1 MASTYPHTVQL
12 CKLQTLTTLQPH
24 IYTVNMPSRQEITD
38 ERQANLPLPEQPP
51 RPPDWNSS
59 DERTVNVG
67 SSGRGDDISASGRG
81 SETLEGLQLESDVR
95 VSGEEWKTNTAA
107 SGAGRKAKD
116 NLQGLPN
123 DAVTREMRNK
133 ASTVETRKWN

>member
-1 MASTYPHTVQL
+1 MSS
-12 CKLQTLTTLQPH
+12 K
-24 IYTVNMPSRQEITD
+24 QEITD

-51 RPPDWNSS
+51 RPSDWNSG
-59 DERTVNVG
+59 DERTMNVG
-67 SSGRGDDISASGRG
+67 PSGREDDISASRRG
-81 SETLEGLQLESDVR
+81 PETLREAATGESDIR

-107 SGAGRKAKD
+107 SGAGREAKD

-123 DAVTREMRNK
+123 DAVTRETRNK

>member
-1 MASTYPHTVQL
+1 
-12 CKLQTLTTLQPH
+12 
-24 IYTVNMPSRQEITD
+24 MPSKQEIID

-51 RPPDWNSS
+51 RSSDWNSS
-59 DERTVNVG
+59 DERTMNVG
-67 SSGRGDDISASGRG
+67 PSGREDDISASRRG
-81 SETLEGLQLESDVR
+81 PETLREAATGESDIR

-107 SGAGRKAKD
+107 NGAGREAKD

-123 DAVTREMRNK
+123 DAATRETRNK